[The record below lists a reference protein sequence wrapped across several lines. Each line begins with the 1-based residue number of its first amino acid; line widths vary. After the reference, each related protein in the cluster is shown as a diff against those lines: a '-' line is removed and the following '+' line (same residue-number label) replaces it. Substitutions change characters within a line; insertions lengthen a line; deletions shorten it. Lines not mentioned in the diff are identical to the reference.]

1 MNALRIDHAHRNG
14 VRTGFRQQ
22 PAPSQPQLLNV
33 LVELLKPAPE
43 QLTHLDRSQRYALL
57 AERTRQQRA
66 ELEMWLDAA
75 DLEDQVLSIH
85 EIEALGLLLVQCT
98 PNVVER
104 LADAPGVA
112 TVAVIGNAA
121 FAAAPAAELLPHA

>member
-1 MNALRIDHAHRNG
+1 MNALRIDHAHSNALRS
-14 VRTGFRQQ
+14 GFRQP
-22 PAPSQPQLLNV
+22 PARSRPQLLNV
-33 LVELLKPAPE
+33 LVELVKPAPE
-43 QLTHLDRSQRYALL
+43 QLAQLDRGQRYALF

-75 DLEDQVLSIH
+75 ELDDQVLSIH

-104 LADAPGVA
+104 LADAPVVA
-112 TVAVIGNAA
+112 TVAVIGNVA
-121 FAAAPAAELLPHA
+121 FAATPAA